1 MLEIDR
7 HVRRSPMASFY
18 WVAGACG
25 FATGIVGGAFHLTV
39 DALLRWP
46 IWLTER
52 LGPGPLTIA
61 AAAGIAAVGTTLAF
75 LLTQRIAPEASGSG
89 VPEVEGALEGL
100 REARW
105 RRAPPVKFV
114 GGALGLSS
122 GLVAGREG
130 PTIHMGAAIG
140 AALSEWLKL
149 SRLDLHA
156 LLAAGAAAGL
166 AAAFNA
172 PLAAILFVIEET
184 RKQFRYTF
192 RSYVGVI
199 AASAASALGMEL
211 VGGTAPPLRIDTA
224 AVPLLL
230 LPVFMVLGAGLGILG
245 VLFNRCLVAA
255 LDWRAGGV
263 PPCALRLRRHRRRGG
278 GGPGHR
284 PAARG
289 RRRGD
294 LDPAHGR
301 VRPADPD
308 FLAPIAIVRFVGTMA
323 SYPVGVP
330 AGIFSPLLAFATIVG
345 LIAATLIEMLLTAAA
360 LPVPPLI
367 GAAFAVAAMG
377 GLFSSTIRA
386 PLVGVVLVVELTGGY
401 ELILPVIITC
411 VTAHVVAEWLHGRP
425 IYEVL
430 LERSLRLAGHPP
442 RAPSTT
448 VSSPVGIDE
457 PAMLRD
463 PLDPDAARRDPD
475 RGKRHRTKSLI
486 FLAFTGL

>member
-1 MLEIDR
+1 M
-7 HVRRSPMASFY
+7 V
-18 WVAGACG
+18 GA
-25 FATGIVGGAFHLTV
+25 AFHLTV

-46 IWLTER
+46 IWLIER
-52 LGPGPLTIA
+52 LGPGPLMIA
-61 AAAGIAAVGTTLAF
+61 AAAAIAAVGTTLAF
-75 LLTQRIAPEASGSG
+75 LLTQRVAPEAAGSG

-100 REARW
+100 REVRW
-105 RRAPPVKFV
+105 RRVLPVKFV
-114 GGALGLSS
+114 GGVLGLSS

-192 RSYVGVI
+192 RSYVAVI

-211 VGGTAPPLRIDTA
+211 VGGTAPPLKIDTH

-230 LPVFMVLGAGLGILG
+230 LPIFMVLGAGLGVLG

-255 LDWRAGGV
+255 LDWRAAAFRRAPFVFAVLVGAAVG
-263 PPCALRLRRHRRRGG
+263 ALATVLPFAVGG
-278 GGPGHR
+278 GETLIPR
-284 PAARG
+284 MIVT
-289 RRRGD
+289 D
-294 LDPAHGR
+294 L
-301 VRPADPD
+301 
-308 FLAPIAIVRFVGTMA
+308 PILTLLLIAVVRFVGTMA

-330 AGIFSPLLAFATIVG
+330 AGIFSPLLAFATVVG
-345 LIAATLIEMLLTAAA
+345 LIAGALIEMMLTAAA
-360 LPVPPLI
+360 LPMLPVPPLI

-377 GLFSSTIRA
+377 GLFSATIRA

-411 VTAHVVAEWLHGRP
+411 VTAHVVAEYLHGRP

-430 LERSLRLAGHPP
+430 LERALRLAGHLP
-442 RAPSTT
+442 RAPSAT

-457 PAMLRD
+457 PTMLRD
-463 PLDPDAARRDPD
+463 PLDPEAARRDPD
-475 RGKRHRTKSLI
+475 
-486 FLAFTGL
+486 

>member
-1 MLEIDR
+1 MSAGDR
-7 HVRRSPMASFY
+7 PTRPSISDGLFY

-25 FATGIVGGAFHLTV
+25 FATGIVGGAFHFTV

-61 AAAGIAAVGTTLAF
+61 AAAGIAAVGVTLAF
-75 LLTQRIAPEASGSG
+75 LLTRFVAPEASGSG

-100 REARW
+100 REVRW
-105 RRAPPVKFV
+105 RRVLPVKFV
-114 GGALGLSS
+114 GGVLGLSS
-122 GLVAGREG
+122 GLVSGREG

-149 SRLDLHA
+149 SRLDLNA

-166 AAAFNA
+166 SAAFNA

-230 LPVFMVLGAGLGILG
+230 LPIFMVLGAGLGVLG
-245 VLFNRCLVAA
+245 VLFNRCLVTA
-255 LDWRAGGV
+255 LDWRAAAFRRAPFAFAVIVGAAVG
-263 PPCALRLRRHRRRGG
+263 ALATVLPFAVRGG
-278 GGPGHR
+278 ETLIPR
-284 PAARG
+284 MVVTE
-289 RRRGD
+289 
-294 LDPAHGR
+294 L
-301 VRPADPD
+301 
-308 FLAPIAIVRFVGTMA
+308 PILTLLLIAVVRFVGTMA

-330 AGIFSPLLAFATIVG
+330 AGIFSPLLAFATMVG
-345 LIAATLIEMLLTAAA
+345 LIAGRLIEMLLTAAA
-360 LPVPPLI
+360 LPVPPLV

-377 GLFSSTIRA
+377 GLFSAAIRA

-401 ELILPVIITC
+401 ELILPVIVTC

-448 VSSPVGIDE
+448 VSSPVGMDE
-457 PAMLRD
+457 PTMLRD

-475 RGKRHRTKSLI
+475 
-486 FLAFTGL
+486 

>member
-1 MLEIDR
+1 MSPGDR
-7 HVRRSPMASFY
+7 PTSPSISDGLFY
-18 WVAGACG
+18 WIAGICG
-25 FATGIVGGAFHLTV
+25 FATGVVGAAFHLTV
-39 DALLRWP
+39 DVLLRWP
-46 IWLTER
+46 IWLIER
-52 LGPGPLTIA
+52 LGPGPLMIA
-61 AAAGIAAVGTTLAF
+61 AAAAIAAVGTTLAF
-75 LLTQRIAPEASGSG
+75 LLTQRVAPEAAGSG

-100 REARW
+100 REVRW
-105 RRAPPVKFV
+105 RRVLPVKFV
-114 GGALGLSS
+114 GGVLGLSS

-192 RSYVGVI
+192 RSYVAVI

-211 VGGTAPPLRIDTA
+211 VGGTAPPLKIDTH

-230 LPVFMVLGAGLGILG
+230 LPIFMVLGAGLGVLG

-255 LDWRAGGV
+255 LDWRAAAFRRAPFVFAVLVGAAVG
-263 PPCALRLRRHRRRGG
+263 ALATVLPFAVGG
-278 GGPGHR
+278 GETLIPR
-284 PAARG
+284 MIVT
-289 RRRGD
+289 D
-294 LDPAHGR
+294 L
-301 VRPADPD
+301 
-308 FLAPIAIVRFVGTMA
+308 PILTLLLIAVVRFVGTMA

-330 AGIFSPLLAFATIVG
+330 AGIFSPLLAFATVVG
-345 LIAATLIEMLLTAAA
+345 LIAGALIEMMLTAAA
-360 LPVPPLI
+360 LPMLPVPPLI

-377 GLFSSTIRA
+377 GLFSATIRA

-411 VTAHVVAEWLHGRP
+411 VTAHVVAEYLHGRP

-430 LERSLRLAGHPP
+430 LERALRLAGHLP
-442 RAPSTT
+442 RAPSAT

-457 PAMLRD
+457 PTMLRD
-463 PLDPDAARRDPD
+463 PLDPEAARRDPD
-475 RGKRHRTKSLI
+475 
-486 FLAFTGL
+486 

>member
-7 HVRRSPMASFY
+7 RSPSISDGLFY

-39 DALLRWP
+39 DALSRWP

-61 AAAGIAAVGTTLAF
+61 AAAGIAAVGVTLAF
-75 LLTQRIAPEASGSG
+75 LLTRYVAPEAAGSG

-100 REARW
+100 REVRW
-105 RRAPPVKFV
+105 RHVLPVKFL
-114 GGALGLSS
+114 GGVLGLSS

-230 LPVFMVLGAGLGILG
+230 LPHLHGAGRGPRHVGRAVQSLPGHGARL
-245 VLFNRCLVAA
+245 
-255 LDWRAGGV
+255 AGGSV
-263 PPCALRLRRHRRRGG
+263 PTRHLSPSPSSSARRWERWR
-278 GGPGHR
+278 
-284 PAARG
+284 
-289 RRRGD
+289 
-294 LDPAHGR
+294 
-301 VRPADPD
+301 
-308 FLAPIAIVRFVGTMA
+308 IV
-323 SYPVGVP
+323 
-330 AGIFSPLLAFATIVG
+330 
-345 LIAATLIEMLLTAAA
+345 
-360 LPVPPLI
+360 LP
-367 GAAFAVAAMG
+367 FAVAA
-377 GLFSSTIRA
+377 A
-386 PLVGVVLVVELTGGY
+386 
-401 ELILPVIITC
+401 
-411 VTAHVVAEWLHGRP
+411 RP
-425 IYEVL
+425 
-430 LERSLRLAGHPP
+430 
-442 RAPSTT
+442 
-448 VSSPVGIDE
+448 
-457 PAMLRD
+457 
-463 PLDPDAARRDPD
+463 
-475 RGKRHRTKSLI
+475 
-486 FLAFTGL
+486 

>member
-1 MLEIDR
+1 MSLPADAAACYIAFRPRRHCLARRLRLECW
-7 HVRRSPMASFY
+7 RSTDEPSISDGLFY

-39 DALLRWP
+39 DALSRWP

-52 LGPGPLTIA
+52 LGPGLLRSRPP
-61 AAAGIAAVGTTLAF
+61 GHRRGGRSLAF
-75 LLTQRIAPEASGSG
+75 LLTRYVAPEAAGSG

-100 REARW
+100 REVRW
-105 RRAPPVKFV
+105 RHILPVKFL
-114 GGALGLSS
+114 GGVLGLSS

-149 SRLDLHA
+149 TASISTRCS
-156 LLAAGAAAGL
+156 AAGAAAGL

-230 LPVFMVLGAGLGILG
+230 LPLFMVLGAGLGMLG
-245 VLFNRCLVAA
+245 VLFNRCLVTA
-255 LDWRAGGV
+255 LDWRAAAFRRAPFAFAVIVGAAVG
-263 PPCALRLRRHRRRGG
+263 ALATVLPFAVRGG
-278 GGPGHR
+278 ETLIPR
-284 PAARG
+284 MVVTE
-289 RRRGD
+289 
-294 LDPAHGR
+294 L
-301 VRPADPD
+301 
-308 FLAPIAIVRFVGTMA
+308 PILTLLLIAVVRFVGTMA

-330 AGIFSPLLAFATIVG
+330 AGIFSPMLAFATMVG
-345 LIAATLIEMLLTAAA
+345 LIAGRLIEMLLTAAA

-377 GLFSSTIRA
+377 GLF
-386 PLVGVVLVVELTGGY
+386 
-401 ELILPVIITC
+401 
-411 VTAHVVAEWLHGRP
+411 RP
-425 IYEVL
+425 
-430 LERSLRLAGHPP
+430 
-442 RAPSTT
+442 PS
-448 VSSPVGIDE
+448 
-457 PAMLRD
+457 
-463 PLDPDAARRDPD
+463 ARRW
-475 RGKRHRTKSLI
+475 S
-486 FLAFTGL
+486 ASCWWSS